1 MENNKLKEKFN
12 FLICVFYYITILVT
26 SFLILKFVILEF
38 LTPFLV
44 GFLIA
49 FILKPISNKISNKT
63 KINNKFCRIVLVI
76 LTFSLMI
83 FLIWLIGLKIV
94 AKLKTISNSS
104 QEIYEN
110 YLIPLM
116 SFFGENIKNFLNNF
130 FPNLN
135 DQTTEILEYI
145 TIYIND
151 FITSNSKYILTLIA
165 KLGKSIPKFIIETL
179 FAIMSSIY
187 FIYDYEKI
195 TSFVLNIFPKK
206 TQHYLY
212 KTKSFTVKTIIKY
225 VKSYSYLTLI
235 CFLLLCTGFFI
246 IKVKNPIGTAAI
258 ISCFDAIPFVGSGI
272 VIVPWALIL
281 LLSSKLNLAIS
292 LLVTFAIINLIRSF
306 LEPKILGAGL
316 GMHPIATL
324 ITIYLGAKLIGF
336 LGIIFAPIATQI
348 AFSLYKYKKNI
359 NENST

>member
-1 MENNKLKEKFN
+1 MENNKLNEKLN
-12 FLICVFYYITILVT
+12 FLICIFYYTTILVI

-38 LTPFLV
+38 LTPFLI

-49 FILKPISNKISNKT
+49 FILKPISNTISKKT

-76 LTFSLMI
+76 LTFSLII
-83 FLIWLIGLKIV
+83 FLIWLIGLKLI
-94 AKLKTISNSS
+94 AELKTLASSS

-110 YLIPLM
+110 YLIPFM
-116 SFFGENIKNFLNNF
+116 NFFNEKIKSFLNTF
-130 FPNLN
+130 FPNFK
-135 DQTTEILEYI
+135 DQTTEILENI

-151 FITSNSKYILTLIA
+151 FITSNSKYLLTLIA
-165 KLGKSIPKFIIETL
+165 KLGKSIPKLIIEIL

-195 TSFVLNIFPKK
+195 TSFILNMFPKK
-206 TQHYLY
+206 TQHYLH
-212 KTKSFTVKTIIKY
+212 KTKFFTVNTIIKY
-225 VKSYSYLTLI
+225 VKSYSYLSFI

-246 IKVKNPIGTAAI
+246 IKIKNPIGTAAI
-258 ISCFDAIPFVGSGI
+258 VSCFDTIPFVGSGI

-281 LLSSKLNLAIS
+281 FLSNKFNIAIS

-336 LGIIFAPIATQI
+336 LGIIFAPIATQT
-348 AFSLYKYKKNI
+348 AFSLYKYKKNQ
-359 NENST
+359 NHNTN